1 MIDLDIILAQTN
13 PTVGDLSG
21 NFDKIS
27 NIWRDNNEADL
38 IVFSETVTTG
48 YPADDLLCRPSFIDS
63 IHDKINNLVE
73 QSKKHNAFILMGT
86 PWKEDGKLYNAA
98 LIIGEGKIQHKFFK
112 RHLPN
117 YGVFDDKR
125 HFSSFTGTP
134 DIYELKGQK
143 LGVLICEDMW
153 FKDVAADLK
162 AQGAD
167 ILISPNGSPFHATKS
182 ERRIEVA
189 RARVKETGLPLI
201 YVNQIG
207 GQDDLVFDG
216 GSFVMD
222 TSGNITHQLPVFVEH
237 TTSMSPFGSTE
248 GSQTDSLIKS
258 KNDKTTLE
266 QKLYQAVTLGLKDYV
281 HKNGFKGVLIGL
293 SGGIDS
299 ALSAAIA
306 VDALGADNVH
316 CVMMPSPYTSQDSLD
331 DAAECAKLLGVKLDT
346 IEISN
351 GMKAF
356 DDMLGKH
363 TDKNANTTTFENIQ
377 SRLRGM
383 TLMALSNET
392 GKMVL
397 TTGNKSEM
405 AVGYAT
411 LYGDMCGGY
420 NTLKD
425 LYKGQVY
432 ALSEWRN
439 TQSHV
444 IPTRIITKA
453 PSAELK
459 PNQTDQDTLPPYDVL
474 DDILGCLIEKEMAID
489 DIPHDKETVIR
500 VAKMLKRNEYKRRQ
514 APPGPKVTIKAFG
527 RDRRYPITNGFK
539 N

>member
-1 MIDLDIILAQTN
+1 MMTSPLNIVLAQIN
-13 PTVGDLSG
+13 PTVGDLDD
-21 NFDKIS
+21 NYDKITRV
-27 NIWRDNNEADL
+27 WQDNKDADL

-48 YPADDLLCRPSFIDS
+48 YPADDLLCRPHFIQS
-63 IHDKINNLVE
+63 IHETINKLIE
-73 QSKKHNAFILMGT
+73 KSKNISTPLLIGT
-86 PWKEDGKLYNAA
+86 PWQENDTLYNAA
-98 LIIGEGKIQHKFFK
+98 LIISNGKIQHKAFK

-125 HFSSFTGTP
+125 HFTSFAGTP
-134 DIYELKGQK
+134 DVYELKGQK
-143 LGVLICEDMW
+143 LGIMICEDMW
-153 FKDVAADLK
+153 FADVAVDLK
-162 AQGAD
+162 QQGAD
-167 ILISPNGSPFHATKS
+167 ILISPNGSPFHGYKDKS
-182 ERRIEVA
+182 RHKQA
-189 RARVKETGLPLI
+189 SLRVKETGLPLI

-222 TSGNITHQLPVFVEH
+222 ASGNITHQLPILEECV
-237 TTSMSPFGSTE
+237 TS
-248 GSQTDSLIKS
+248 L
-258 KNDKTTLE
+258 NDNMVTPALKLE
-266 QKLYQAVTLGLKDYV
+266 EKLYKAVTLGLKDYV
-281 HKNGFKGVLIGL
+281 HKNKFKGVLIGL

-331 DAAECAKLLGVKLDT
+331 DAAECAKLLGVKLNN
-346 IEISN
+346 IPISD
-351 GMKAF
+351 GMQAF
-356 DDMLGKH
+356 DNMLSDHVDEKSG
-363 TDKNANTTTFENIQ
+363 TTTFENIQ

-392 GKMVL
+392 GLMVL

-420 NTLKD
+420 NALKD

-439 TQSHV
+439 EQSYV

-459 PNQTDQDTLPPYDVL
+459 PDQTDQDTLPPYDVL
-474 DDILGCLIEKEMAID
+474 DDVLECLIEKEMCID
-489 DIPHDKETVIR
+489 DIPHDKKTVLRI
-500 VAKMLKRNEYKRRQ
+500 AQMLKRNEYKRRQ
-514 APPGPKVTIKAFG
+514 APPGPKVTTKAFG
-527 RDRRYPITNGFK
+527 RDRRYPIVNGFK
-539 N
+539 DI